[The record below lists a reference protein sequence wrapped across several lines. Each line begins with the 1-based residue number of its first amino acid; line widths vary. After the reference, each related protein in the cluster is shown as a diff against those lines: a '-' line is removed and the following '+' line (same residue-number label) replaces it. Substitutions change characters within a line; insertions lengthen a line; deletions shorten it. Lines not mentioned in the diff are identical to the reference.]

1 MPLSDEQVME
11 LLDATAADS
20 PPMQIDADHSVLLGR
35 RRVRRRRVTRGVSG
49 LAAVVAV
56 AVLAPVAGGPG
67 LDLLTDRPMPAAP
80 SEWTTSEDVELEL
93 FDQYTGN
100 NGDLDLTLRR
110 PAGADTFEVRLD
122 GYGFDQEWLTPI
134 ELAPTVD
141 VFEAGSL
148 RIAVSTPPN
157 GADEH
162 LLLSPDT
169 GGWSSW
175 PRSMQGQDVW
185 VSIMEAPRPSAT
197 PPEIIDVLYTDGRT
211 VQSAI
216 GHQVLQGEVRDSWAT
231 SPIVYLPAT
240 GHWGY
245 LEDRSLSIG
254 HPSASLSP
262 ASSSMSRDR
271 LMQSAE
277 HLSATRWALPAGAV
291 DSVWFWPAGDA
302 DRGRELTP
310 LVLGDRAFVLT
321 VAESEEAW
329 RDDYGP
335 LFWTTP
341 DDLVIHSSVLPAPPE
356 QVLSERGTG
365 LIPQVMIG
373 ADDDY
378 EMASVW
384 VPGSGVSRIAFTETV
399 DESGA
404 WVFTGA
410 DLTVV
415 LWMPNP
421 DRGDPELLH
430 TGVELDSGEVMG
442 SEPVMRWTLLEGEAG
457 AGLVQGFEP
466 RTR

>member
-1 MPLSDEQVME
+1 MRAESEERYKAFVRG
-11 LLDATAADS
+11 AS
-20 PPMQIDADHSVLLGR
+20 PR
-35 RRVRRRRVTRGVSG
+35 
-49 LAAVVAV
+49 
-56 AVLAPVAGGPG
+56 
-67 LDLLTDRPMPAAP
+67 LLTTA
-80 SEWTTSEDVELEL
+80 W
-93 FDQYTGN
+93 
-100 NGDLDLTLRR
+100 
-110 PAGADTFEVRLD
+110 
-122 GYGFDQEWLTPI
+122 
-134 ELAPTVD
+134 
-141 VFEAGSL
+141 
-148 RIAVSTPPN
+148 
-157 GADEH
+157 
-162 LLLSPDT
+162 
-169 GGWSSW
+169 
-175 PRSMQGQDVW
+175 
-185 VSIMEAPRPSAT
+185 
-197 PPEIIDVLYTDGRT
+197 LYTDGRT

-254 HPSASLSP
+254 RPSASLSP

-271 LMQSAE
+271 PMRSAE

-341 DDLVIHSSVLPAPPE
+341 DDLVIHASVLPAPPE

-373 ADDDY
+373 ADDA
-378 EMASVW
+378 EMTSVW
-384 VPGSGVSRIAFTETV
+384 VPGSGVSRIEFTETV
-399 DESGA
+399 HESGA

-410 DLTVV
+410 DLTMV

-421 DRGDPELLH
+421 DRGDSELLH